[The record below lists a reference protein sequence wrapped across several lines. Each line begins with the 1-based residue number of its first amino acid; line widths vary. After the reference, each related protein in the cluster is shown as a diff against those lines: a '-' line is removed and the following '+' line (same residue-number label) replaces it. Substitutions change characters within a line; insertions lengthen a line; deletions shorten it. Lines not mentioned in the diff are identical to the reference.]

1 VTSAL
6 EREVVRVGILGVGA
20 ITQVVHLPILSER
33 PDVDVIAVSDPDRLK
48 AETLGARF
56 EVPRV
61 LSNEEILGDDQI
73 QAAVICTPNHLH
85 ESLAVEAL
93 ERGKHVLVEKPL
105 AMSADGVRRVLD
117 AAAAS
122 GRHLAVGMHHR
133 FRPDV
138 GALTAFVAGGELGD
152 IYAVRANSLTQKMPA
167 VRSTW
172 RQKPEEAGGGALMDL
187 GVPTLDL
194 ALWLVDYPRITR
206 VTSVFRT
213 GEADVEEAATVFA
226 VSESG
231 IAFSVEVS
239 WNLFAEADRHRAR
252 VMGTEG
258 SGSLPPLNINKQLG
272 GRPMD
277 VTPRQPK
284 ARGGENRF
292 QNAYRRLLDQFVRAV
307 LGESD
312 IPAPVEQVH
321 LMEVI
326 AAAYRSA
333 REGREIHLGE
343 G

>member
-1 VTSAL
+1 MTSKV
-6 EREVVRVGILGVGA
+6 ERQPVQVGILGVGA

-61 LSNEEILGDDQI
+61 LSNEEILSDDQI

-105 AMSADGVRRVLD
+105 AMSAEGVRRVLD

-138 GALTAFVAGGELGD
+138 GALAAFVAGGELGE
-152 IYAVRANSLTQKMPA
+152 IYAVRANALTQQMPA
-167 VRSTW
+167 VRATW
-172 RQKPEEAGGGALMDL
+172 RQKTEEAGGGALMDL
-187 GVPTLDL
+187 GVRVLDL
-194 ALWLVDYPRITR
+194 AFWLVDYPRITR
-206 VTSVFRT
+206 VTAVFRS
-213 GEADVEEAATVFA
+213 GEGDVEEAATVFA

-239 WNLFAEADRHRAR
+239 WNLLAEADRDRAR

-258 SGSLPPLNINKQLG
+258 SGSLPPLGIHKQLG
-272 GRPMD
+272 GRPVD

-292 QNAYRRLLDQFVRAV
+292 QNAYRRLLDHFVRAV
-307 LGESD
+307 LGETD
-312 IPAPVEQVH
+312 GTTPVEQVH

>member
-1 VTSAL
+1 MTSAL
-6 EREVVRVGILGVGA
+6 EREPVRVGILGVGA
-20 ITQVVHLPILSER
+20 ITQVVHLPIFSER
-33 PDVDVIAVSDPDRLK
+33 PDVDVIALSDPDRLK
-48 AETLGARF
+48 AETLGVRF
-56 EVPRV
+56 GVPRV
-61 LSNEEILGDDQI
+61 LSNEEILSDGQV

-105 AMSADGVRRVLD
+105 AMSADGARRVLD

-152 IYAVRANSLTQKMPA
+152 IYTVRANSLTMPA

-194 ALWLVDYPRITR
+194 AFWLVDYPRITR
-206 VTSVFRT
+206 VTSVFRS
-213 GEADVEEAATVFA
+213 GEADVEEAAAVFA

-307 LGESD
+307 LDESD
-312 IPAPVEQVH
+312 VPAPVEQVH

-326 AAAYRSA
+326 SAAYRSA

>member
-1 VTSAL
+1 MTSESADHP
-6 EREVVRVGILGVGA
+6 VQVGILGVGA
-20 ITQVVHLPILSER
+20 TTQVVHLPMFSER
-33 PDVDVIAVSDPDRLK
+33 PDVDVVAVSDPDTLK
-48 AETLGARF
+48 AEALAARF
-56 EVPRV
+56 QVPRV
-61 LSNEEILGDDQI
+61 RSDEEILADDEI
-73 QAAVICTPNHLH
+73 QAAAICTPNHLH

-105 AMSADGVRRVLD
+105 AMNAEGVQRVLD

-122 GRHLAVGMHHR
+122 GRHLAVGMNHR

-138 GALTAFVAGGELGD
+138 GALASFVAGGELGD
-152 IYAVRANSLTQKMPA
+152 LYAVRANSLARKVPA
-167 VRSTW
+167 VSSTW

-187 GVPTLDL
+187 GVPILDL
-194 ALWLVDYPRITR
+194 AFWLAGYPQITR
-206 VTSVFRT
+206 VTAVFRSE
-213 GEADVEEAATVFA
+213 EADVEEAATVFA

-239 WNLFAEADRHRAR
+239 WNLFADSDRHHCR

-258 SGSLPPLNINKQLG
+258 SGSLPPLDIHKQLG

-277 VTPRQPK
+277 VTPRPPK

-307 LGESD
+307 LGKSD
-312 IPAPVEQVH
+312 VPAPVEQVH

-333 REGREIHLGE
+333 DEGREIQLGE

>member
-1 VTSAL
+1 VTSAS
-6 EREVVRVGILGVGA
+6 EHDPVKVGILGVGA
-20 ITQVVHLPILSER
+20 ITQVVHLPVLSER
-33 PDVDVIAVSDPDRLK
+33 PDVDVVAVSDPDRLK

-93 ERGKHVLVEKPL
+93 ENGKHVLVEKPL
-105 AMSADGVRRVLD
+105 AMSADGVQRVLD

-138 GALTAFVAGGELGD
+138 GALTAFVSGGELGD
-152 IYAVRANSLTQKMPA
+152 VYAVRANSLTQRLPA

-172 RQKPEEAGGGALMDL
+172 RQEPEEAGGGALMDL

-194 ALWLVDYPRITR
+194 AFWLVGYPRITR
-206 VTSVFRT
+206 VTAVFQD
-213 GEADVEEAATVFA
+213 GETEVEEAATVFA
-226 VSESG
+226 VSDSG
-231 IAFSVEVS
+231 IAFSVEVN
-239 WNLFAEADRHRAR
+239 WNLVAEKDRHHCR
-252 VMGTEG
+252 VMGVEG
-258 SGSLPPLNINKQLG
+258 SGSLPPLDIHKQLM
-272 GRPMD
+272 GRPMN

-284 ARGGENRF
+284 ARGGEGRY

-307 LGESD
+307 LGETD
-312 IPAPVEQVH
+312 VPAAVEQIH

-333 REGREIHLGE
+333 REGREIHLDE
-343 G
+343 D